1 MIFLIKE
8 FFIKVCCIILLAFSL
23 LTEIPFSQQMSKML
37 WVNQIGQ
44 QASNALPVEI
54 TDGMIVY
61 DLKERIKV
69 KGELTCAVR
78 ELVIM
83 DPRNGNEELSADAM
97 VDASFSSNA
106 HEPRYLFKLPSAGMR

>member
-1 MIFLIKE
+1 MLYYFVSIVTSNRNSI
-8 FFIKVCCIILLAFSL
+8 
-23 LTEIPFSQQMSKML
+23 SQQMSKVL
-37 WVNQIGQ
+37 WVNQIGL
-44 QASNALPVEI
+44 QASNAFPVEI

-83 DPRNGNEELSADAM
+83 DPRNGNEEVELSADAM
-97 VDASFSSNA
+97 VDANDPGTDL
-106 HEPRYLFKLPSAGMR
+106 EPRYLYKLPSAGMR